1 MRPYILYDV
10 NEQKTVLRFKY
21 VHTDEHFDYSHC
33 VPADSAN
40 AAKERLDALW
50 EKIQAKRA
58 NKKKILEKLLARVG
72 SVAIL
77 LVVVLTWFGVKNG
90 VPALF
95 VTSAVLGGGCGWFI
109 WVAWSNR
116 DEIVTNRG
124 ADLTEKMVKDA
135 IGFYFAVDAIVYS
148 RMTQVDRDVL
158 LGEPIEVQLALV
170 AVLAKQ
176 YSLRAKREEQEQ
188 DSQHEKK
195 RSLARIRARK
205 AAKDLGYDEEE
216 SPF

>member
-50 EKIQAKRA
+50 EKI
-58 NKKKILEKLLARVG
+58 LEKLLATVG

-116 DEIVTNRG
+116 DEIVR
-124 ADLTEKMVKDA
+124 V
-135 IGFYFAVDAIVYS
+135 
-148 RMTQVDRDVL
+148 
-158 LGEPIEVQLALV
+158 
-170 AVLAKQ
+170 
-176 YSLRAKREEQEQ
+176 
-188 DSQHEKK
+188 
-195 RSLARIRARK
+195 
-205 AAKDLGYDEEE
+205 
-216 SPF
+216 

>member
-10 NEQKTVLRFKY
+10 NEQKTVLRFK
-21 VHTDEHFDYSHC
+21 
-33 VPADSAN
+33 
-40 AAKERLDALW
+40 
-50 EKIQAKRA
+50 
-58 NKKKILEKLLARVG
+58 VG

-124 ADLTEKMVKDA
+124 ADLT
-135 IGFYFAVDAIVYS
+135 
-148 RMTQVDRDVL
+148 
-158 LGEPIEVQLALV
+158 
-170 AVLAKQ
+170 
-176 YSLRAKREEQEQ
+176 
-188 DSQHEKK
+188 
-195 RSLARIRARK
+195 
-205 AAKDLGYDEEE
+205 
-216 SPF
+216 

>member
-95 VTSAVLGGGCGWFI
+95 VTSAVLGGGCGWFR
-109 WVAWSNR
+109 R
-116 DEIVTNRG
+116 DG
-124 ADLTEKMVKDA
+124 LTV
-135 IGFYFAVDAIVYS
+135 
-148 RMTQVDRDVL
+148 
-158 LGEPIEVQLALV
+158 LGERGGARGNPGIFFPLPLAFHACV
-170 AVLAKQ
+170 
-176 YSLRAKREEQEQ
+176 Y
-188 DSQHEKK
+188 
-195 RSLARIRARK
+195 
-205 AAKDLGYDEEE
+205 
-216 SPF
+216 

>member
-95 VTSAVLGGGCGWFI
+95 VTSAVLGGGRWRVSGP
-109 WVAWSNR
+109 VR
-116 DEIVTNRG
+116 
-124 ADLTEKMVKDA
+124 
-135 IGFYFAVDAIVYS
+135 
-148 RMTQVDRDVL
+148 L
-158 LGEPIEVQLALV
+158 LKI
-170 AVLAKQ
+170 
-176 YSLRAKREEQEQ
+176 
-188 DSQHEKK
+188 
-195 RSLARIRARK
+195 
-205 AAKDLGYDEEE
+205 
-216 SPF
+216 

>member
-1 MRPYILYDV
+1 MLVGKALIGSSGKSTILSDT
-10 NEQKTVLRFKY
+10 E
-21 VHTDEHFDYSHC
+21 
-33 VPADSAN
+33 
-40 AAKERLDALW
+40 
-50 EKIQAKRA
+50 EK
-58 NKKKILEKLLARVG
+58 
-72 SVAIL
+72 
-77 LVVVLTWFGVKNG
+77 
-90 VPALF
+90 
-95 VTSAVLGGGCGWFI
+95 
-109 WVAWSNR
+109 
-116 DEIVTNRG
+116 RG

-148 RMTQVDRDVL
+148 RMTEVDRDAL

>member
-1 MRPYILYDV
+1 MELPPEPHEDA
-10 NEQKTVLRFKY
+10 TV
-21 VHTDEHFDYSHC
+21 TQA
-33 VPADSAN
+33 PI
-40 AAKERLDALW
+40 ERV
-50 EKIQAKRA
+50 
-58 NKKKILEKLLARVG
+58 KLQE
-72 SVAIL
+72 
-77 LVVVLTWFGVKNG
+77 
-90 VPALF
+90 
-95 VTSAVLGGGCGWFI
+95 TSIF
-109 WVAWSNR
+109 VAWSNR

-148 RMTQVDRDVL
+148 RMTQVDRDAL

-205 AAKDLGYDEEE
+205 AAKDLGYDETD

>member
-58 NKKKILEKLLARVG
+58 NKKKILEKLLTRVG

-135 IGFYFAVDAIVYS
+135 IGFYFAVDAIFYS
-148 RMTQVDRDVL
+148 RMTEADRDTL
-158 LGEPIEVQLALV
+158 RGEPFEVQMALV
-170 AVLAKQ
+170 EVFAKQ
-176 YSLRAKREEQEQ
+176 YSLRAEREEREQ
-188 DSQHEKK
+188 DSQYKK
-195 RSLARIRARK
+195 ERREASIRARK
-205 AAKDLGYDEEE
+205 VAKALGYDETD

>member
-21 VHTDEHFDYSHC
+21 VHTDEHFDYSYC

-58 NKKKILEKLLARVG
+58 NKKKILEKLLAKVG

-77 LVVVLTWFGVKNG
+77 LVVVFTWFGVKNG

-109 WVAWSNR
+109 WVTWSNR

-124 ADLTEKMVKDA
+124 EDLTEKMVKDA

-148 RMTQVDRDVL
+148 RMTEVDRDAL
-158 LGEPIEVQLALV
+158 LGEPFEVQMALV
-170 AVLAKQ
+170 EVFAKQ
-176 YSLRAKREEQEQ
+176 YSLRAEREEREQ
-188 DSQHEKK
+188 DSQHKK
-195 RSLARIRARK
+195 GRREASIRARK
-205 AAKDLGYDEEE
+205 VAKALGYDETD